1 MDYLTR
7 PVAYLD
13 STDFDD
19 EGNLINSQ
27 IPDLPVFIMF
37 QANFCGYCKLAKP
50 AFQEFAVRNQDKIF
64 VATIQ
69 ADSEIPEVQQLRTK
83 VQKIYPNLIG
93 FPSYLVCYRGKKIVY
108 SGGRKLED
116 LQKFAD
122 GFNDFYNTLINPP
135 INMMATPVETTQP
148 PTTTPQPPTTT
159 PQPPTTTP
167 QPPTTTPQPPTIT
180 RTLIQ

>member
-13 STDFDD
+13 GTDFDD
-19 EGNLINSQ
+19 EGNLINPQ

-69 ADSEIPEVQQLRTK
+69 ADSEIPEVGLLK
-83 VQKIYPNLIG
+83 SKIKKIYPSLTG
-93 FPSYLVCYRGKKIVY
+93 FPSYLVCYKGQKIVY

-122 GFNDFYNTLINPP
+122 GLNDLINPP
-135 INMMATPVETTQP
+135 VNINMMATSVETTP
-148 PTTTPQPPTTT
+148 ETTS
-159 PQPPTTTP
+159 
-167 QPPTTTPQPPTIT
+167 
-180 RTLIQ
+180 